1 MLYCYKSSWRTL
13 GQSLKAWP
21 NQRRQRACQWACQR
35 ACWKERYLS
44 PPQAMVAAIARALLS
59 MADSS
64 PTPPVSFPEFSPLGA
79 AQWQAQLA
87 RELKGTD
94 PARLRW
100 ELPGGVVAEPY
111 YTRAAWAA
119 LGGPP
124 APLPPRPAPCRNVV
138 ALQVPAGTDGRL
150 QIEQG
155 VDALARGAEG
165 LHFGLPGDPTA
176 FALAEL
182 ADRLPLGRTWLG
194 FTVQQSPEALL
205 ERLRQVAGEAAP
217 QGFLRFMPP
226 SVPEG
231 AELLPY
237 RAALRRCVALARDWP
252 AFSALAVNGLYFGNR
267 GATLPQQLGYALSI
281 AAALLAELPDP
292 ALGLDAAAVAR
303 TLHLDV
309 AVGPSFFP
317 EIARLRAM
325 RQLWAT
331 LLHAY
336 GLPPA
341 GALALPIHAATSTW
355 TQTTLDPHTNLL
367 RHTTEAMSA
376 ALGGADSLQVAAFDC
391 LYQAPNEFG
400 ARLAR
405 NTSLI
410 LREEAHLDWV
420 ADPAAGS
427 YFLEA
432 LTDELARAGWVEFQ
446 ALEALG
452 GMVAARSRALEAVSQ
467 AALEKFKRIATG
479 QDVVV
484 GTNRFQNPQ
493 EKFDYNPKQLLRS
506 REFDTTRATYPSE
519 VLRLATALHFERRAN
534 QDKAA
539 ALVLLGGRAVNED
552 IATAFWHLLHPRARP
567 SDPAPTPPVAAD
579 SYSVLFSTPEEAIL
593 MYATPTQFEHLARVV
608 QQVPASHVFD
618 IPSIVSSDLATLQEA
633 VRVFGLKEF
642 TVEGHRTE
650 EVLARLQGR

>member
-1 MLYCYKSSWRTL
+1 M
-13 GQSLKAWP
+13 P
-21 NQRRQRACQWACQR
+21 
-35 ACWKERYLS
+35 
-44 PPQAMVAAIARALLS
+44 
-59 MADSS
+59 DSS
-64 PTPPVSFPEFSPLGA
+64 PTPPISFPEFSPLGA
-79 AQWQAQLA
+79 AQWQAQLT

-111 YTRAAWAA
+111 YTREAWVA

-124 APLPPRPAPCRNVV
+124 APLPPRPTPCRNVV
-138 ALQVPAGTDGRL
+138 ALHVPPGTDGRL

-165 LHFGLPGDPTA
+165 LHFVLPGSPAA

-182 ADRLPLGRTWLG
+182 AARLPLATTWVG
-194 FTVQQSPEALL
+194 FTVLQTPDVLL
-205 ERLRQVAGEAAP
+205 ERLSQLLGEATP
-217 QGFLRFMPP
+217 QGFLRYTPP

-231 AELLPY
+231 AELLPF
-237 RAALRRCVALARDWP
+237 RAVLRRCVALAQAWP
-252 AFSALAVNGLYFGNR
+252 AFSVLAVNGLYFGNR
-267 GATLPQQLGYALSI
+267 GATLPQQLGYALST
-281 AAALLAELPDP
+281 AAALLAELPD
-292 ALGLDAAAVAR
+292 ASLSVAEVAR
-303 TLHLDV
+303 ALHLDV

-317 EIARLRAM
+317 EIARLRAT
-325 RQLWAT
+325 RRLWAT
-331 LLHAY
+331 LLHAF

-341 GALALPIHAATSTW
+341 GALTLPLHAATSTW

-376 ALGGADSLQVAAFDC
+376 ELGGADSLQVAAFDC
-391 LYQAPNEFG
+391 LYQAPNEFS

-410 LREEAHLDWV
+410 LREESHLDWV

-427 YFLEA
+427 YFLET
-432 LTDELARAGWVEFQ
+432 LTDELARAGWAEFQ

-452 GMVAARSRALEAVSQ
+452 GMLNARGRALEAVSQ
-467 AALEKFKRIATG
+467 AGLEKFKRIATG

-484 GTNRFQNPQ
+484 GTNRFQNPG
-493 EKFDYNPKQLLRS
+493 EKFDFNPKQLLRS

-534 QDKAA
+534 QDKQA
-539 ALVLLGGRAVNED
+539 ALVLLGGRSVNED
-552 IATAFWHLLHPRARP
+552 IAAAFWHVLHPSARP
-567 SDPAPTPPVAAD
+567 TDPAPAPEGVAPD
-579 SYSVLFSTPEEAIL
+579 SYSVLFSTPEEALL
-593 MYATPTQFEHLARVV
+593 MYATPAQFEHLARVV
-608 QQVPASHVFD
+608 QQVPASHLAFD
-618 IPSIVSSDLATLQEA
+618 IPSIVNSDLATLQEA

-642 TVEGHRTE
+642 VVEGHRTE